1 MEDEIFQSLV
11 QTRDSNTS
19 FFLKKSQQRR
29 HKNTLQKI
37 QMKMG
42 QVLENFDQIKEAAM
56 KKFGNLYTHERIE
69 GEEINEQVMVENRT
83 TCISEEENNSLV
95 REISEEE
102 ISQEIWGLGQD
113 KALQPDRFPIHFL
126 KLF

>member
-11 QTRDSNTS
+11 QARDSNTS

-37 QMKMG
+37 QMKTG

-102 ISQEIWGLGQD
+102 ISQEIWGLG
-113 KALQPDRFPIHFL
+113 
-126 KLF
+126 